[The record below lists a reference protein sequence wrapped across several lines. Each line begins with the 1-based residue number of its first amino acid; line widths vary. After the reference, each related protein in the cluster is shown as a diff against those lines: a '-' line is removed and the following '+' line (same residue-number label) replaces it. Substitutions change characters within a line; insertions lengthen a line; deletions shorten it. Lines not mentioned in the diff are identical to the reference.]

1 VAKILI
7 TGASGLIGKHLTELL
22 EKNGHEVSHLGRK
35 KQPGRSSY
43 TWDIAKGRI
52 DDGALDGKDVI
63 IHLAGAAVA
72 DKRWT
77 DARKK
82 EIIESRTESTKLLI
96 NELQRRK
103 HHVKTIV
110 AASAIG
116 YYGFK
121 NSDHVYQET
130 DPAGDDFLATVVK
143 LWEVEEDK
151 ISDLGIRLVKIRIGI
166 VLTTKGG
173 ALKEMMK
180 PVKLYAGAPLG
191 TGRQFLSWIHIDDIC
206 GMFLKAVEDQSMY
219 GPYNGVAPRPVDNRE
234 ITSLIAR
241 SMKKP
246 LILPSVPGFV
256 LKLLLGEMADLVL
269 QGSKVSSA
277 RIQSTGF
284 KFLYP
289 DCKEA
294 VNDLVTNQR

>member
-1 VAKILI
+1 
-7 TGASGLIGKHLTELL
+7 
-22 EKNGHEVSHLGRK
+22 
-35 KQPGRSSY
+35 
-43 TWDIAKGRI
+43 
-52 DDGALDGKDVI
+52 
-63 IHLAGAAVA
+63 LAGAAVA

>member
-1 VAKILI
+1 
-7 TGASGLIGKHLTELL
+7 
-22 EKNGHEVSHLGRK
+22 
-35 KQPGRSSY
+35 
-43 TWDIAKGRI
+43 
-52 DDGALDGKDVI
+52 
-63 IHLAGAAVA
+63 
-72 DKRWT
+72 
-77 DARKK
+77 
-82 EIIESRTESTKLLI
+82 
-96 NELQRRK
+96 
-103 HHVKTIV
+103 
-110 AASAIG
+110 
-116 YYGFK
+116 
-121 NSDHVYQET
+121 
-130 DPAGDDFLATVVK
+130 
-143 LWEVEEDK
+143 
-151 ISDLGIRLVKIRIGI
+151 
-166 VLTTKGG
+166 
-173 ALKEMMK
+173 
-180 PVKLYAGAPLG
+180 
-191 TGRQFLSWIHIDDIC
+191 
-206 GMFLKAVEDQSMY
+206 MY